1 MLFIWAGHSVPP
13 EQLVGAEGTV
23 FWDYQSIPLKV
34 GITDLT
40 GKKVTFTC
48 DNYLQVINLAF
59 AHYLIR
65 TS

>member
-1 MLFIWAGHSVPP
+1 MPP